1 MAKTKS
7 KTTGLPVPAKRD
19 PNARKYR
26 SRSERNAYNNRLA
39 LIASGGLG
47 AVIIL
52 ILVSALIIEGVILP
66 NKAVASVNG
75 QTISTT
81 AFQKRVVYERWQAG
95 QVLGAMLNQYGQY
108 AQQILS
114 DTQNQYGQLYQQLSQ
129 PTAMGQKVLDDMVN
143 DILIKQ
149 YADANNIKVNDDD
162 INKQLGTSFGYN
174 PNPQTSTPTV
184 TPSLTPSP
192 LVSSTPTATPT
203 ITPVPS
209 QTVTPTSTA
218 IPTGIPTIT
227 PGPTDQKAT
236 FDKNL
241 STFYDRAAK
250 ATGLTQDELKQI
262 FVADALRQ
270 KVTEAIA
277 GKPQNQQQEVK
288 ARHILL
294 DATKTSEASEILT
307 ALQNGASFA
316 NLARADSTD
325 TSNRDKGGELGWAP
339 KGQYVPEFEAAV
351 WNDQTK
357 IGAVVG
363 PIKTQFGLHIIQIEG
378 REVRTLTDAEA
389 QQVQSKTF
397 QDWLTKQGSDT
408 AKVQKFDN
416 WYDVVPSRPNLQDL
430 GLPDLTQQGS
440 GIPGLPG
447 GLPGQ

>member
-1 MAKTKS
+1 MAKTKG

-39 LIASGGLG
+39 LIASGVLG

-52 ILVSALIIEGVILP
+52 ILAGALVIEGVIVP
-66 NKAVASVNG
+66 NQPVASVNG

-81 AFQKRVVYERWQAG
+81 AFQKRVVFERWQAG

-149 YADANNIKVNDDD
+149 YADANNIKVTDAD

-174 PNPQTSTPTV
+174 PNPETSTPTV
-184 TPSLTPSP
+184 TPTLTPSP
-192 LVSSTPTATPT
+192 LVSSTPTPTLT

-218 IPTGIPTIT
+218 FPTGIPTLT

-241 STFYDRAAK
+241 STYYDRAAK

-270 KVTEAIA
+270 KVLEAIA

-294 DATKTSEASEILT
+294 DATK
-307 ALQNGASFA
+307 
-316 NLARADSTD
+316 
-325 TSNRDKGGELGWAP
+325 
-339 KGQYVPEFEAAV
+339 
-351 WNDQTK
+351 
-357 IGAVVG
+357 
-363 PIKTQFGLHIIQIEG
+363 
-378 REVRTLTDAEA
+378 
-389 QQVQSKTF
+389 
-397 QDWLTKQGSDT
+397 
-408 AKVQKFDN
+408 
-416 WYDVVPSRPNLQDL
+416 
-430 GLPDLTQQGS
+430 
-440 GIPGLPG
+440 
-447 GLPGQ
+447 